1 MSPHTSCNVEFNM
14 RSHAENME
22 LQQSVSSSGMRDWA
36 AAIRDLAIVVAFQ
49 MILRATLM
57 MRRWNY

>member
-1 MSPHTSCNVEFNM
+1 MSPHTSCNVEFSM
-14 RSHAENME
+14 RSHAGNME
-22 LQQSVSSSGMRDWA
+22 LQQSVSTSGMRDWI
-36 AAIRDLAIVVAFQ
+36 AAIRDVAIVVAFQ

>member
-1 MSPHTSCNVEFNM
+1 MSPHTSCNVEFRM
-14 RSHAENME
+14 RSYAGNME
-22 LQQSVSSSGMRDWA
+22 LQQSASTARMRDWIEA
-36 AAIRDLAIVVAFQ
+36 VRDIAIVAVFQ

>member
-1 MSPHTSCNVEFNM
+1 
-14 RSHAENME
+14 ME
-22 LQQSVSSSGMRDWA
+22 LQQSASSSGMRDWIA
-36 AAIRDLAIVVAFQ
+36 AFRDVAIVVAFQ

>member
-1 MSPHTSCNVEFNM
+1 M
-14 RSHAENME
+14 RLQSENENRQESMKASRMQDWFE
-22 LQQSVSSSGMRDWA
+22 AARDT
-36 AAIRDLAIVVAFQ
+36 AIVVAFQ